1 MVGTVLT
8 TKTMMKT
15 QTMVVCVH
23 WKTPLKSVMI
33 FTLCGAT
40 AIPRTIPTTPRS
52 KILGFFLFFPFK
64 KHLTSAPGC
73 GIIIVGRAGPGRRP
87 GTEFPIGTPHMQI
100 FWWKVR
106 PFHMPQ
112 ISRKTQPADRFSFA
126 RSVRT
131 YGHTVA
137 QKLVLICR
145 VSKSKRLSICL
156 SRVCNHARKF
166 DF

>member
-1 MVGTVLT
+1 MTITFAMSIVVAVALAHTMTSSQLTMWQVVTVAKITASTVLES
-8 TKTMMKT
+8 
-15 QTMVVCVH
+15 
-23 WKTPLKSVMI
+23 PRINPRI
-33 FTLCGAT
+33 FYFCL
-40 AIPRTIPTTPRS
+40 
-52 KILGFFLFFPFK
+52 K

-87 GTEFPIGTPHMQI
+87 GTEFPIGTPYGKI
-100 FWWKVR
+100 LREKVALPYAPGFPGKPR
-106 PFHMPQ
+106 LP
-112 ISRKTQPADRFSFA
+112 